1 MSFSFRL
8 IALTI
13 GNCLAV
19 GSGLLVYNYFPNKI
33 AAIICGFLVLVSITW
48 LSYRIFAKPFDR
60 FLQTLESAL
69 LHLKDGEFSL
79 QVPEQQTPQFNQL
92 GQLFNQVISNLREN
106 QTHLLQRDLMLNR
119 VFETVSSAL
128 VLTDSRQKIVLC
140 NPTARHLLNEGKPVR
155 GLSLQDLV
163 ATMPISVQE
172 SIMQQQNL
180 MFTLEKMKYD
190 HIGKNTSNV
199 QMAAYSEAHS
209 KEKPEAQHGEI
220 PGTDTGEH
228 SLTQNGETESWY
240 LFCERFQL
248 HGYEHCLYHFQP
260 LTRALARSEVDT
272 WKKVIR
278 VFSHELNNSL
288 APVSSLAHSGLQLIQ
303 QSTLPT
309 QQQDLLQ
316 KILTTVQERATHLRD
331 FLSDYAQFSRLPT
344 PAREPINWLAFL
356 TNLQGLSYFRWDN
369 NHAPRAGFADP
380 AQLAQVL
387 INLIKNARE
396 AGASEEGVFLE
407 IKPQGSWDMISISD
421 DGSGMSE
428 EQLKQA
434 MLPFYSTKRDGAGL
448 GLALCREIIE
458 AHNGRIHFANRPGHG
473 LNVSIWLPTLS
484 LSAKQ

>member
-1 MSFSFRL
+1 MNSSLRL
-8 IALTI
+8 VALMI
-13 GNCLAV
+13 GNCLAAT
-19 GSGLLVYNYFPNKI
+19 S
-33 AAIICGFLVLVSITW
+33 GFLVYHYISNKIIALISSFLVLAIVTW
-48 LSYRIFAKPFDR
+48 LAYRLFGRPLDR
-60 FLQTLESAL
+60 FLKTLESAL

-79 QVPEQQTPQFNQL
+79 QVPEQKNSQFNQL
-92 GQLFNQVISNLREN
+92 GKLFNQVINNLRAD

-128 VLTDSRQKIVLC
+128 VLTDARQKIVLC
-140 NPTARHLLNEGKPVR
+140 NPAARQLLNQGKPVR
-155 GLSLQDLV
+155 GLSLQELT
-163 ATMPISVQE
+163 AAMPASLQE
-172 SIMQQQNL
+172 SILHQQNL
-180 MFTLEKMKYD
+180 MFTLEKIHSGD
-190 HIGKNTSNV
+190 SGINTSTELSGKQADKQSGEHENT
-199 QMAAYSEAHS
+199 
-209 KEKPEAQHGEI
+209 GEI
-220 PGTDTGEH
+220 
-228 SLTQNGETESWY
+228 ESWY

-303 QSTLPT
+303 NSSLPA

-316 KILTTVQERATHLRD
+316 KIFTTVQERATHLRD

-356 TNLQGLSYFRWDN
+356 TNLQGLSFFRWDN
-369 NHAPRAGFADP
+369 HYTPRAGFADP

-407 IKPQGSWDMISISD
+407 IKEQGSWDMIAISD

-434 MLPFYSTKRDGAGL
+434 MLPFYSTRRDGSGL

-458 AHNGRIHFANRPGHG
+458 AHNGRIHFANRPERG
-473 LNVSIWLPTLS
+473 LKVSIWLPALTVTPE
-484 LSAKQ
+484 QHF

>member
-1 MSFSFRL
+1 MRL

-13 GNCLAV
+13 GNCLAA
-19 GSGLLVYNYFPNKI
+19 GCGFLVYNYFPNKI
-33 AAIICGFLVLVSITW
+33 AAVMCGFLVLVSITW
-48 LSYRIFAKPFDR
+48 VSYHIFAKSFDR

-79 QVPEQQTPQFNQL
+79 QVPEQKTPQFNQL
-92 GQLFNQVISNLREN
+92 GQLFNQVIANLRKD
-106 QTHLLQRDLMLNR
+106 QTHLMQRDLMLNR

-140 NPTARHLLNEGKPVR
+140 NPTARQLLNEGKPVR
-155 GLSLQDLV
+155 GVSLPDLV
-163 ATMPISVQE
+163 ATMPQSLQE
-172 SIMQQQNL
+172 SILHQQNL
-180 MFTLEKMKYD
+180 MFTLEKVRSHEERINAYSGPP
-190 HIGKNTSNV
+190 GKNLEKQTAEQLAV
-199 QMAAYSEAHS
+199 QADQQ
-209 KEKPEAQHGEI
+209 EK
-220 PGTDTGEH
+220 T
-228 SLTQNGETESWY
+228 GETESWY

-260 LTRALARSEVDT
+260 LTHALARSEVDT

-288 APVSSLAHSGLQLIQ
+288 APVTSLAHSGLQLIQ
-303 QSTLPT
+303 QSNLPT

-331 FLSDYAQFSRLPT
+331 FLSDYAQFSRLPA
-344 PAREPINWLAFL
+344 PAREPVNWFAFL
-356 TNLQGLSYFRWDN
+356 SNLQGLSFFNWDN
-369 NHAPRAGFADP
+369 NYTPRPGFADP
-380 AQLAQVL
+380 AQLAQVI

-396 AGASEEGVFLE
+396 AGASEEGIFLE
-407 IKPQGSWDMISISD
+407 IKEQGSWDLVTISD

-434 MLPFYSTKRDGAGL
+434 VLPFYSTKRDGSGL

-458 AHNGRIHFANRPGHG
+458 AHNGRIHFANRPERG
-473 LNVSIWLPTLS
+473 LKVSIWLPALTIS
-484 LSAKQ
+484 TEQHF

>member
-1 MSFSFRL
+1 MNSSLRL
-8 IALTI
+8 IALMI
-13 GNCLAV
+13 GNCLAAT
-19 GSGLLVYNYFPNKI
+19 SGILIYHYISNKAIALISSFLILALV
-33 AAIICGFLVLVSITW
+33 TW
-48 LSYRIFAKPFDR
+48 LAYRLFGKPLDR
-60 FLQTLESAL
+60 FLKTLEAAL

-79 QVPEQQTPQFNQL
+79 QVPEQKNPQFNQL
-92 GQLFNQVISNLREN
+92 GKLFNQVIANLRAD

-128 VLTDSRQKIVLC
+128 VLTDARQKIVLC
-140 NPTARHLLNEGKPVR
+140 NPAARQLLNQGKPVR
-155 GLSLQDLV
+155 GLSLQDLTV
-163 ATMPISVQE
+163 TMPVSLQE
-172 SIMQQQNL
+172 SILHQQNL
-180 MFTLEKMKYD
+180 MFTLEKIHSND
-190 HIGKNTSNV
+190 SGINTSTEPSGKQTDKQSGEHENT
-199 QMAAYSEAHS
+199 
-209 KEKPEAQHGEI
+209 GEI
-220 PGTDTGEH
+220 
-228 SLTQNGETESWY
+228 ESWY

-303 QSTLPT
+303 NSSLPA

-356 TNLQGLSYFRWDN
+356 SNLQGLSFFRWDN
-369 NHAPRAGFADP
+369 SYIPRAGFADP

-396 AGASEEGVFLE
+396 AGASEEGIFLE
-407 IKPQGSWDMISISD
+407 IKEQGSWDMIAISD

-434 MLPFYSTKRDGAGL
+434 MLPFYSTKRDGSGL

-458 AHNGRIHFANRPGHG
+458 AHNGRIYFANRPERG
-473 LNVSIWLPTLS
+473 LKVSIWLPALTVS
-484 LSAKQ
+484 PEQHF

>member
-1 MSFSFRL
+1 MNYSLRL
-8 IALTI
+8 IALII
-13 GNCLAV
+13 GNCLAA
-19 GSGLLVYNYFPNKI
+19 GGGLLVYQYTSNKTI
-33 AAIICGFLVLVSITW
+33 ALISGFLVLALITW
-48 LSYRIFAKPFDR
+48 LAYRLFGRPLDR
-60 FLQTLESAL
+60 FLKTLESAL

-79 QVPEQQTPQFNQL
+79 QVPEQKNSHFNQL
-92 GQLFNQVISNLREN
+92 GKLFNQVIANLRED

-128 VLTDSRQKIVLC
+128 LLIDARQKIVLC
-140 NPTARHLLNEGKPVR
+140 NPAARQLLNQGRPVR
-155 GLSLQDLV
+155 GLSLQELT
-163 ATMPISVQE
+163 AAMPTSLQE
-172 SIMQQQNL
+172 AILHQQNL
-180 MFTLEKMKYD
+180 MFTLEKVHSSNHGINTYAEQT
-190 HIGKNTSNV
+190 GK
-199 QMAAYSEAHS
+199 QAEEQ
-209 KEKPEAQHGEI
+209 EKTGEI
-220 PGTDTGEH
+220 
-228 SLTQNGETESWY
+228 ESWY

-303 QSTLPT
+303 NSSLPA

-356 TNLQGLSYFRWDN
+356 TNLQGLSFFQWDN
-369 NHAPRAGFADP
+369 SYSPRAGFADP

-396 AGASEEGVFLE
+396 ASASEEGIFLE
-407 IKPQGSWDMISISD
+407 IKEQGSWDMIAISD

-434 MLPFYSTKRDGAGL
+434 MLPFYSTKRDGSGL

-458 AHNGRIHFANRPGHG
+458 AHNGRIHFSNRLERG
-473 LNVSIWLPTLS
+473 LKVSIWLPALTVS
-484 LSAKQ
+484 PEQHC

>member
-1 MSFSFRL
+1 MNPSLRL
-8 IALTI
+8 IALII
-13 GNCLAV
+13 GNCLAAM
-19 GSGLLVYNYFPNKI
+19 SGFWVYHYLSNKVI
-33 AAIICGFLVLVSITW
+33 ALISGFLVLALITW
-48 LSYRIFAKPFDR
+48 LVCRLFGKPLDR
-60 FLQTLESAL
+60 FLKTLEAAL

-79 QVPEQQTPQFNQL
+79 QVPEQRNRQFNQL
-92 GQLFNQVISNLREN
+92 GKLFNQVIANLRAD

-128 VLTDSRQKIVLC
+128 VLTDARQKIVLC
-140 NPTARHLLNEGKPVR
+140 NPAARQLLNQGKAVR
-155 GLSLQDLV
+155 GLSLHELTV
-163 ATMPISVQE
+163 TLPASLQE
-172 SIMQQQNL
+172 SILHQQNL
-180 MFTLEKMKYD
+180 MFTLEKVHNNDSGNRSAEPAGEQTEVQTDEQEKT
-190 HIGKNTSNV
+190 GEQEKNRE
-199 QMAAYSEAHS
+199 Q
-209 KEKPEAQHGEI
+209 EKNGEI
-220 PGTDTGEH
+220 
-228 SLTQNGETESWY
+228 ESWY

-303 QSTLPT
+303 NSSLSA

-316 KILTTVQERATHLRD
+316 KILVTVQERATHLRD

-344 PAREPINWLAFL
+344 PAREPVNWLAFL
-356 TNLQGLSYFRWDN
+356 SNLQGLSFFCWDN
-369 NHAPRAGFADP
+369 SYIPRPGFADP

-387 INLIKNARE
+387 INLMKNARE

-407 IKPQGSWDMISISD
+407 VKEQGSWDMIAISD

-434 MLPFYSTKRDGAGL
+434 MLPFYSTKRDGSGL

-458 AHNGRIHFANRPGHG
+458 AHNGRIHFANRPERG
-473 LNVSIWLPTLS
+473 LKVSIWLPALAVSTD
-484 LSAKQ
+484 QHF